1 MALFPQGREAPAL
14 NCEVV
19 RVQVQ
24 DVSRRASAA
33 RRGSVWLLPVPG
45 SDEQPRRIKGHELN
59 RLIDGDILDAYGT
72 DLFGEEV
79 TRSEHSKE
87 KLQKLARL
95 NRKRLNT
102 PLSSTEQR
110 ELEQLRA
117 TMPSSPSNT
126 ATDVNNSPEPLQGE
140 ERMRRKSRAT
150 RASRP
155 RIK

>member
-1 MALFPQGREAPAL
+1 MAAIDEIDAHLHPAWQQRIGDWFVEHFPETQFFVTTHSPIICR
-14 NCEVV
+14 
-19 RVQVQ
+19 
-24 DVSRRASAA
+24 AA

-126 ATDVNNSPEPLQGE
+126 ATDVNNSPEPLQG
-140 ERMRRKSRAT
+140 
-150 RASRP
+150 
-155 RIK
+155 